1 MATETTLAL
10 VNEIS
15 DSNFSLII
23 DESRNKLINEQM
35 AVILSVVNKQ
45 RQFVERFLVIY
56 YASHT
61 FSFSL

>member
-56 YASHT
+56 YTSHT